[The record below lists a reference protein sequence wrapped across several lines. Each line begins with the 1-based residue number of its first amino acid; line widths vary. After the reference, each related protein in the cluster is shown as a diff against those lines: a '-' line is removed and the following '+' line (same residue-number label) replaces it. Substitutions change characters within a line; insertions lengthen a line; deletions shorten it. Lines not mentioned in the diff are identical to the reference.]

1 MPSNHLLAVKWFSG
15 RLSKTRTD
23 GIPWGYSQLFVLA
36 NIDTFVGNRSR
47 YCFFLTHLGNPEG
60 LERYRA
66 AELGKCTCHWIK
78 KDIHQGESCSQLIDA
93 CKRHQ
98 VSNTLITKHFQT
110 EIRQIGKEET
120 TEGKCSP
127 KKFQLLYETFFFFLR
142 FFLIY
147 VSNSK
152 AMIVLLRKSGDICCN
167 SKLGYT
173 GKKHWKSIIHC
184 PS

>member
-1 MPSNHLLAVKWFSG
+1 MNHISILSSLPIAKPLFTSASFSSESHLVEFQCLLAVKWFSG

-36 NIDTFVGNRSR
+36 NIDTSVGNRSR
-47 YCFFLTHLGNPEG
+47 YRFFLTHPGNPEG

-78 KDIHQGESCSQLIDA
+78 TDIHQGESCSQLTDA

-98 VSNTLITKHFQT
+98 VVNTLITKHFQT
-110 EIRQIGKEET
+110 EMRQRGKEET

-127 KKFQLLYETFFFFLR
+127 KKFQ
-142 FFLIY
+142 
-147 VSNSK
+147 
-152 AMIVLLRKSGDICCN
+152 
-167 SKLGYT
+167 
-173 GKKHWKSIIHC
+173 
-184 PS
+184 